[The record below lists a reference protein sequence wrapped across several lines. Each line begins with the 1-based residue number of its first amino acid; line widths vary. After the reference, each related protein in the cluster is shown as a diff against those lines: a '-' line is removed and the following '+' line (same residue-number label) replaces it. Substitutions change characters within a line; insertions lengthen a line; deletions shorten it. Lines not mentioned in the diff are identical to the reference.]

1 MSNID
6 VYNDEVIIFEK
17 SLSVPA
23 KTIAVCRLANMIQN
37 IAWWFNK
44 WSAQNSTIRVIY
56 GFSYQLFENKMK
68 LEYSKNVLIDLEI
81 HIIDV

>member
-23 KTIAVCRLANMIQN
+23 KTIAVCRLANKIQS
-37 IAWWFNK
+37 ITWLNK
-44 WSAQNSTIRVIY
+44 WSAQNLTMGAIF
-56 GFSYQLFENKMK
+56 GFSYYILKEN
-68 LEYSKNVLIDLEI
+68 ET
-81 HIIDV
+81 

>member
-23 KTIAVCRLANMIQN
+23 KSIAVFRLANKIEN
-37 IAWWFNK
+37 ITWWLNK
-44 WSAQNSTIRVIY
+44 WSAQNLTIGAIY
-56 GFSYQLFENKMK
+56 GFSYFILKEN
-68 LEYSKNVLIDLEI
+68 ET
-81 HIIDV
+81 

>member
-6 VYNDEVIIFEK
+6 VYNDEVIIYEK

-23 KTIAVCRLANMIQN
+23 KTIAVCRFGNMIQN
-37 IAWWFNK
+37 IAWLFNK

-56 GFSYQLFENKMK
+56 GFSYEVFENKMK
-68 LEYSKNVLIDLEI
+68 LEYSKDVLINFLQ
-81 HIIDV
+81 